1 MFYDAGISGNEEKAW
16 LWRNAAPDEGCADI
30 FVDSKL
36 VKTVNPREIGW
47 THCNA
52 VIVFNEKAAKPH
64 VIEIRM
70 MKGMED
76 KKFTILGFGDV
87 E

>member
-1 MFYDAGISGNEEKAW
+1 MDGKKVME
-16 LWRNAAPDEGCADI
+16 PDPLK
-30 FVDSKL
+30 V
-36 VKTVNPREIGW
+36 GW

-52 VIVFNEKAAKPH
+52 VIVFNEKAAKSH

-76 KKFTILGFGDV
+76 KKFTILGFGVV